1 VFDNEKQI
9 VVLNWGNTDDTK
21 PHEWVQLAIG
31 LVGMPVFQYAVVPGL
46 KFVGEKLAE
55 KAVDETTTQL
65 VKAVIS
71 WFRPKQEEKKIL
83 DFSIT
88 LPDKTL
94 ISVDPPDGNATI
106 HIQFTDGKVESIT
119 YQKGSQPQA
128 SKP

>member
-1 VFDNEKQI
+1 M
-9 VVLNWGNTDDTK
+9 VLNWGDTDDTES
-21 PHEWVQLAIG
+21 HEWVQLVIG

-55 KAVDETTTQL
+55 KAVDETTSQL

-106 HIQFTDGKVESIT
+106 RIGFADGKVESIT
-119 YQKGSQPQA
+119 YQKDPQQGDP
-128 SKP
+128 KP